1 MWFTNNHRYNTQ
13 RVSGAFLGVVL
24 LTGLF
29 LLTTACGGGSAVS
42 SNNSGNVGVL
52 FNAPP
57 TSPLQVRLG
66 NNDPAERIVCFRLS
80 LSTMRLK
87 KSVDPLAASDLLSDP
102 TDVEFTRLA
111 DITEPVAVPD
121 VTKDTYDQ
129 LEVVVTGARV
139 TFLDSTG
146 QLRTQDI
153 VANLTRSLTLSPSV
167 TIGDT
172 PTLFDINVDVAQ
184 TVQLDLVNNVAS
196 LNTPVI
202 SAAQYNITAPQSPAP
217 SGFHSAKPLDAS
229 NPTSGKLERIVG
241 NVVATSSNGF
251 SLQLAQSK
259 SVLVLQ
265 TDSNTVFNNAT
276 LDTLNGMLV
285 SVEGWTLTSGALYA
299 DEVEAL
305 FPATGVEV
313 EGTLAGLNPSGLQN
327 LVPTDGIGAGMTSS
341 LVGAKISVNLDG
353 GASYAVNTGNED
365 MTGLPVVF
373 DETHISAGQ
382 NVEAESYQS
391 LQADWAGNPAQVQ
404 PYMVELL
411 RQTVNGTVSG
421 YVAGT
426 GGAAEFDLILSAN
439 SYVGI
444 MNAGAG
450 TIHVYQRSTT
460 EIDSKLSGGIADG
473 QSLRVRGFM
482 FCSDP
487 ADSVPPG
494 TTYFAMVASSITK
507 NN

>member
-1 MWFTNNHRYNTQ
+1 MWFPNNHRYNMQSST
-13 RVSGAFLGVVL
+13 GTFLAVTL
-24 LTGLF
+24 LIGLF
-29 LLTTACGGGSAVS
+29 LLSTGCGGGSAVS
-42 SNNSGNVGVL
+42 SSNSGNGGTL
-52 FNAPP
+52 FDAPP
-57 TSPLQVRLG
+57 TKPLQVRLG
-66 NNDPAERIVCFRLS
+66 NNDPAERVVCFRLS
-80 LSTMRLK
+80 FSTIRLK
-87 KSVDPLAASDLLSDP
+87 KSADPPAASDLLSDP
-102 TDVEFTRLA
+102 TDVELTRLA
-111 DITEPVAVPD
+111 DITEPIAVPD
-121 VTKDTYDQ
+121 VYTDTYDQ

-146 QLRTQDI
+146 QLQTQDI
-153 VANLTRSLTLSPSV
+153 VANLTSQVTLNPGV
-167 TIGDT
+167 VVGDT

-196 LNTPVI
+196 LTTPVI
-202 SAAQYNITAPQSPAP
+202 SAAQYNISAPQSPAP
-217 SGFHSAKPLDAS
+217 SGVHSARPLDAS
-229 NPTSGKLERIVG
+229 NPTSGKLERIIG
-241 NVVATSSNGF
+241 KVVATSSNGF

-259 SVLVLQ
+259 SVLALQ
-265 TDSNTVFNNAT
+265 TDSNTVFENAT
-276 LDTLNGMLV
+276 LGTLNGLLV

-305 FPATGVEV
+305 FPDTGVEV
-313 EGTLAGLNPSGLQN
+313 EGTRAGMNPSGLQN
-327 LVPTDGIGAGMTSS
+327 LVPTDGIGGGMDSS
-341 LVGAKISVNLDG
+341 LVGAKISVNPDG
-353 GASYAVNTGNED
+353 GTSYSVNTGNED

-382 NVEAESYQS
+382 NIEVESYQS
-391 LQADWAGNPAQVQ
+391 LQPDWAGNPAQAQ

-411 RQTVNGTVSG
+411 RQTVNGTVTG

-426 GGAAEFDLILSAN
+426 GGAAEFDLILSPN

-444 MNAGAG
+444 MNVGTG

-460 EIDSKLSGGIADG
+460 EIDSKLSGGIANG
-473 QSLRVRGFM
+473 QSLRIRGFM

-494 TTYFAMVASSITK
+494 TTYFAMVASGITK